1 MTRTA
6 SSVVAPSVAA
16 WRKRSRNLSPV
27 AQDVLVSLP
36 SRQLRA
42 PLATMVGVAELI
54 ASGDMT
60 SEQCR
65 AYAAILVREGRRL
78 TAMVKSALEL
88 QELET
93 GGHSFDRTPADLAS
107 LIHRA
112 VRAAGEDSERPISV
126 DLPPTLP
133 LVSADPEAILE
144 VLANFLSNA
153 RGFSPAG
160 GTITVAA
167 RETSELVE
175 VSITDQGVGVDAM
188 ALPRLFGKFY
198 RADPRMRPGLGLG
211 LAINHR
217 IIEAQGG
224 RIAVQSPGL
233 GKGSRF
239 QFTLQKTP
247 PDQGPAD
254 ILIVEDDASFA
265 ALLKAELTAFGL
277 TTVRASDAESAERI
291 LASMTPR
298 AILLDLML
306 PGMQGEEF
314 LARAASA
321 TGKKVPVVVLT
332 LKDLGPAEISALESA
347 GAIAVLP
354 KGAGAPEAAVT
365 LIVDRLALAPGAG

>member
-1 MTRTA
+1 MD
-6 SSVVAPSVAA
+6 PSKRPR
-16 WRKRSRNLSPV
+16 RKLSPI
-27 AQDVLVSLP
+27 AQDVLVSIP

-54 ASGDMT
+54 ASGDLT
-60 SEQCR
+60 SEQSW
-65 AYAAILVREGRRL
+65 AYAAILVREGRHL

-93 GGHSFDRTPADLAS
+93 GDRMFERTPADLAS

-126 DLPPTLP
+126 DLPQTLP
-133 LVSADPEAILE
+133 LVSADPEAVLE
-144 VLANFLSNA
+144 VLSNFLSNA

-167 RETSELVE
+167 RETPDGVE
-175 VSITDQGVGVDAM
+175 VSITDQGVGVEAA
-188 ALPRLFGKFY
+188 ALPKLFGKFY

-211 LAINHR
+211 LSINHR

-224 RIAVQSPGL
+224 RIAVQSPGA

-239 QFTLQKTP
+239 QFTLEKAPSDQK
-247 PDQGPAD
+247 QAD
-254 ILIVEDDASFA
+254 VLIIEDDASFA
-265 ALLKAELTAFGL
+265 ALLKAELKVVGL

-291 LASMTPR
+291 VASMTPR

-314 LARAASA
+314 LVRNASA
-321 TGKKVPVVVLT
+321 TGKAVPLVVLT
-332 LKDLGPAEISALESA
+332 VKELGPTEVSALEAA
-347 GAIAVLP
+347 GALAVLP
-354 KGAGAPEAAVT
+354 KGAGASEAAVT
-365 LIVDRLALAPGAG
+365 LIVNRLALAPGTG